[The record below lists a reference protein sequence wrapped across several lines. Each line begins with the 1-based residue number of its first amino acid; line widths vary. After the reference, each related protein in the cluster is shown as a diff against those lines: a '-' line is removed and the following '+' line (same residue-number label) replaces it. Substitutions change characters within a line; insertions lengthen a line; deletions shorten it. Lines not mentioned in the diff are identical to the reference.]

1 MGAGKPTHTSRL
13 VVYYEEIKGKVK
25 RILIYEC
32 RCNER
37 LKSKD
42 EGSTR
47 LVYTGLRG
55 GLGHLKIETMLRDE
69 RFENV
74 MGECG
79 I

>member
-1 MGAGKPTHTSRL
+1 M
-13 VVYYEEIKGKVK
+13 
-25 RILIYEC
+25 YEC

-37 LKSKD
+37 LKAKT

-47 LVYTGLRG
+47 LAYTRLRR
-55 GLGHLKIETMLRDE
+55 GLGHLKIETMLRGE

-74 MGECG
+74 MGECA